1 MKTCRSWLVAAGL
14 AVASLGAAACS
25 DDNNGSTT
33 PDARPGIDAGTTPD
47 GATSPDGGAAATF
60 ASEVIDL
67 IENQTADTT
76 PPVAVDFASADTEDP
91 AAYSTLF

>member
-1 MKTCRSWLVAAGL
+1 MKTWRSWLVAAGL
-14 AVASLGAAACS
+14 AVASLGTGACS
-25 DDNNGSTT
+25 DDNSANTT
-33 PDARPGIDAGTTPD
+33 PDARPTIDAGTTPD

-60 ASEVIDL
+60 AATVIDL

-91 AAYSTLF
+91 AAFNSLF